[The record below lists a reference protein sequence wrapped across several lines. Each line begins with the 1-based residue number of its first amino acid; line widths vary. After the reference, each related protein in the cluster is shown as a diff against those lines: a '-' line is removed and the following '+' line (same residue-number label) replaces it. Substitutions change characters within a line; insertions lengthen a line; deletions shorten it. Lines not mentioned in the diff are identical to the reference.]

1 MKIVTQK
8 CLLFQLV
15 VVICNIPSSLQ
26 TPHCYVSKVSR
37 SSDQPLCGANYFIF
51 PETWNESS
59 DDTQLMVDASK
70 GQNETKAEDFTL
82 CCPVAPDK
90 VRGKL
95 TNNIIINLIYFIFV
109 KMKFTRNNLYL

>member
-8 CLLFQLV
+8 CILFQLV
-15 VVICNIPSSLQ
+15 VVICNIRPSWQ

-51 PETWNESS
+51 PETWNDSS

-95 TNNIIINLIYFIFV
+95 TYKIIINLIYFVFE
-109 KMKFTRNNLYL
+109 MTKFTKNNLYL